1 MTLENTNKI
10 YKIIEILNASMRSW
24 SDRDYLR
31 IDIETW
37 CDHELVIDISS
48 IDDYNQHHHWFDYMW
63 DELQSCDIEVDTRT
77 NSDYSRFIINMDK
90 VEL

>member
-10 YKIIEILNASMRSW
+10 YKILEILNAAMRSW

-37 CDHELVIDISS
+37 KKKF
-48 IDDYNQHHHWFDYMW
+48 W
-63 DELQSCDIEVDTRT
+63 T
-77 NSDYSRFIINMDK
+77 NESYEKKSYQT
-90 VEL
+90 

>member
-24 SDRDYLR
+24 SDRDDLR

-37 CDHELVIDISS
+37 CDHELVIDICNVN
-48 IDDYNQHHHWFDYMW
+48 DYDQHGH
-63 DELQSCDIEVDTRT
+63 Q
-77 NSDYSRFIINMDK
+77 N
-90 VEL
+90 